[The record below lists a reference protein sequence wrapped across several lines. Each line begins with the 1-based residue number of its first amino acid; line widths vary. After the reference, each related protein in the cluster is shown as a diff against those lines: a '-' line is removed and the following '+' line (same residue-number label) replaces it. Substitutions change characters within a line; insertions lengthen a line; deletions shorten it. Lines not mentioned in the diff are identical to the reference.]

1 MLGHSLSNYNK
12 NKIKKILKFS
22 LRNSHVWFFFSTRN
36 SEIKSEKYAKRIGR
50 LLYKRGPDDQIV
62 VNNDAGKFIFSR
74 LSIIDVSK
82 RSSQPMSINDKN
94 LTIMN
99 NGEIY
104 NY

>member
-1 MLGHSLSNYNK
+1 MCG
-12 NKIKKILKFS
+12 
-22 LRNSHVWFFFSTRN
+22 FFFSTRK
-36 SEIKSEKYAKRIGR
+36 SEIKTEKYEKRIGR
-50 LLYKRGPDDQIV
+50 LLYKRGLDDQIV

-104 NY
+104 NYLSSKKIS